1 MASHRRHRWPR
12 SWRLRS
18 NAVSSAGTDAAG
30 RRGAGPDAAEK
41 QAAGAR
47 GRLLQSADLI
57 VLAICG
63 LGLLAAWLV
72 YGAGSGG
79 HHERPREEASAVI
92 TAEQGQGLPTPTATA
107 RATAAGSTAA
117 PVAPVAPPLPAYA
130 PEHISYPAADFDV
143 VVHPLKP
150 SSGDTKSQTIVPP
163 ETMDAYWLTPF
174 GKLGAGSTNTTYVIG
189 HSWEGV
195 DAPFNHLSTAAA
207 PGQKFTVTTSAGVLT
222 YKVDS
227 VTTYTKSSLKD
238 SAIWSVVPNRLV
250 LISCYTGDLWGKN
263 VTVVASPDP
272 RR

>member
-1 MASHRRHRWPR
+1 MASHRRFRWPR
-12 SWRLRS
+12 SWRLSS
-18 NAVSSAGTDAAG
+18 NAMSSAGTRATG
-30 RRGAGPDAAEK
+30 T
-41 QAAGAR
+41 R
-47 GRLLQSADLI
+47 GRLLQFADLI

-79 HHERPREEASAVI
+79 HHEMPREEASAVI
-92 TAEQGQGLPTPTATA
+92 SAEEGQGLPAPTATA
-107 RATAAGSTAA
+107 LATPAGRTAA
-117 PVAPVAPPLPAYA
+117 PVAPAPVAPPRPAYA

-150 SSGDTKSQTIVPP
+150 SSGDTKSQSIVPP
-163 ETMDAYWLTPF
+163 ETMDGYWLTPF
-174 GKLGAGSTNTTYVIG
+174 GKLGAGSINTTYVIG
-189 HSWEGV
+189 HSWEGQ

-207 PGQKFTVTTSAGVLT
+207 PGQKFTVRTSAGVLT

-227 VTTYTKSSLKD
+227 VTTYTKSALKD
-238 SAIWSVVPNRLV
+238 SAIWAVVPNRLV

-263 VTVVASPDP
+263 VAVVASPVP